1 MDLNEKLAARRRE
14 LADAAAALETAA
26 KEAVAVSEAAA
37 KEAVAIEVKKR
48 VEALGIEGLSSPEPS
63 TAAIGPKISVD
74 AAVQKAVRKFAFESL
89 SVFERRWLCL
99 WFFLS
104 TIFFVWFSEWLLGC
118 IFLGI
123 LIIHTFAAV
132 SRHTKAILAQSTNK
146 TESNTEM
153 AT

>member
-37 KEAVAIEVKKR
+37 KEAVSIEVKKR
-48 VEALGIEGLSSPEPS
+48 VEALGIEGLSSADVS
-63 TAAIGPKISVD
+63 TTAAGPKVSAD
-74 AAVQKAVRKFAFESL
+74 AAVQKAVRKFAFERL
-89 SVFERRWLCL
+89 SASERRWLCL

-104 TIFFVWFSEWLLGC
+104 TIMFVWFSEWLFGC
-118 IFLGI
+118 IFFGI
-123 LIIHTFAAV
+123 LIIHALAAV
-132 SRHTKAILAQSTNK
+132 NRHTKVILAQGTNK
-146 TESNTEM
+146 SETNTEM